1 MHTLSKG
8 QTLINI
14 ILVDQQ
20 GLFRAGMQHMIS
32 RYSEVHLM
40 ANVETG
46 KELLNAID
54 KQQDTIILLS
64 TNLQDMSMI
73 SLIKKLRR
81 NYNRIKLLVLADDLN
96 MILAKQYLLAGAD
109 GFIVKT
115 VSEHQFLE
123 ALKKLSQN
131 KPVMPEA
138 LAQDLANKS
147 MGDEN
152 ASPFEALS
160 EREMDIL
167 LLMVKGKSIKAI
179 SEILHLSPKTISTY
193 KGRIFEKLKVNSM
206 MDVFLLAIEFGL
218 IKSEIT
224 A

>member
-1 MHTLSKG
+1 M
-8 QTLINI
+8 INV

-20 GLFRAGMQHMIS
+20 GLFRAGMQHLIA
-32 RYSEVHLM
+32 RHPEINLI

-46 KELLNAID
+46 KELLSAIN

-64 TNLQDMSMI
+64 TNLHDMSMI

-81 NYNRIKLLVLADDLN
+81 DYNRIKLLILANDLN

-109 GFIVKT
+109 GFIIKS
-115 VSEHQFLE
+115 VSESQFID
-123 ALKKLSQN
+123 ALKKASQN
-131 KPVMPEA
+131 KSVMPEA
-138 LAQDLANKS
+138 LAQVLANKGI
-147 MGDEN
+147 GDAN
-152 ASPFEALS
+152 ASPFESLS

-193 KGRIFEKLKVNSM
+193 KGRIFEKLNVNSM

-218 IKSEIT
+218 IKSESI